1 VSECRN
7 PKRKGAEEMRSKK
20 IAVIIGILILLG
32 GFGRAFGQTHPTSLK
47 IGFVDIQKAVNECN
61 AGKEAK
67 KAIVK
72 EVEKIQRQSEDKQ
85 KELRTIK
92 DALDKQAPML
102 NPDARATKEKDFQN
116 KVREF
121 QRWQEDAQNE
131 VNQKKVEMERNI
143 SLGLQKIIQKLG
155 ADDGYTFILELNE
168 NIVLFASKAVDLTDR
183 VIKIYDAQKK

>member
-1 VSECRN
+1 
-7 PKRKGAEEMRSKK
+7 MRSKK

-131 VNQKKVEMERNI
+131 VNHKKVEMERNI